1 MVVTLTRDS
10 SLEFDNDKII
20 SHKQVVA
27 KIKQHTFQCLCI
39 YFPVI
44 LGILE
49 YHIPC
54 DIIIKDLKAYS
65 RKLCFLVLFPTD

>member
-1 MVVTLTRDS
+1 MVVALTGDS

-20 SHKQVVA
+20 SHKQVTA
-27 KIKQHTFQCLCI
+27 KIKQHTLRCSCI

-54 DIIIKDLKAYS
+54 DIIVKDLKARTKS
-65 RKLCFLVLFPTD
+65 QTMFSSIISN

>member
-27 KIKQHTFQCLCI
+27 KIKQHTFQCSCI

-44 LGILE
+44 LRILE